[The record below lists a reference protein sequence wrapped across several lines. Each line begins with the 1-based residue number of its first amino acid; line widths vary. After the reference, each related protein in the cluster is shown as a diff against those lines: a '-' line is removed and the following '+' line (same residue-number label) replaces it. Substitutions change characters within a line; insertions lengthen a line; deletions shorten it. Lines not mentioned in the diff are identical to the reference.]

1 MAKTIQVE
9 LEAKTDKAIKELE
22 GLQQEVKKLNEQVEK
37 GNKDTASSLKKVETA
52 SEKTAGGIGKIGT
65 ALKAAGIGLAVA
77 AFAKLTEVFN
87 ENQKVADFFNT
98 TFETLSLA
106 FNDFFNFLDRNI
118 STVTGFFKSIFD
130 DPAQSIA
137 DFGTAIKNNLIERF
151 NSFLDTLGF
160 VASAV
165 KKVFSGDF
173 AGALEDVKS
182 AGKESLDVLTGVDNS
197 FEKTVETVTNA
208 TSAIVNYTKSTISAA
223 KENVELAKTAELA
236 GARNQGLIEQYDLQ
250 AERLRQVRDEE
261 RNTIDE
267 RIKANNDLKAVLD
280 EQETAML
287 ANANAILAAA
297 QAQFEK
303 NQNTENELALLE
315 AENEL
320 IAVQAQVAGFR
331 SEQLANDLALNREK
345 LELENSIKDAEAER
359 QMENRNFLAEME
371 EGDVLRL
378 QRTLENLQIE
388 NQAETQRLLQKRN
401 LYQQGTQAYVDANNE
416 LLAYQQQNAQQQ
428 IQTEKQLAEAKMDMV
443 SGALGSL
450 AKIVGENSKFGK
462 ALAVTQAIMDTYK
475 AANLALSSAPPPFNF
490 IQMAAV
496 IASGFVNVKNILKQ
510 KPPPAPSFAKGG
522 AGGDVAIAAPS
533 PPPTPTPPDINTV
546 NASGMNQLADA
557 IGEQT
562 QQPVQAFVVSNDV
575 TTAQSLE
582 RNIVD
587 GASI

>member
-9 LEAKTDKAIKELE
+9 LEAKTNKAVKEIE
-22 GLQQEVKKLNEQVEK
+22 SLQNEVKKLNEQVEK
-37 GNKDTASSLKKVETA
+37 GNKATAEGLKGVEKASSGVTK
-52 SEKTAGGIGKIGT
+52 GIGRLNNTMKAGVVFLFVE
-65 ALKAAGIGLAVA
+65 AFGKLK
-77 AFAKLTEVFN
+77 EVFN
-87 ENQKVADFFNT
+87 ENQKVADFFST
-98 TFETLSLA
+98 TFEALSLA

-223 KENVELAKTAELA
+223 KENVQLAKTAELA
-236 GARNQGLIEQYDLQ
+236 SARNQGLIEQYDLQ

-261 RNTIDE
+261 RNTIEE
-267 RIKANNDLKAVLD
+267 RIQANNDLKAVLD
-280 EQETAML
+280 EQEKAML
-287 ANANAILAAA
+287 ANANAILFAA
-297 QAQFEK
+297 QAQFDK
-303 NQNTENELALLE
+303 NANTENELALLE
-315 AENEL
+315 AQNEV
-320 IAVQAQVAGFR
+320 IAVQAQIAGFR
-331 SEQLANDLALNREK
+331 SEQKANDLALDRER
-345 LELENSIKDAEAER
+345 LELDTSISDAESERQQAER
-359 QMENRNFLAEME
+359 DFLAEME

-378 QRTLENLQIE
+378 QRTLENLEIE
-388 NQAETQRLLQKRN
+388 NKAETARLKQKRD
-401 LYQQGTQAYVDANNE
+401 LYNEGTQAYVDANNE
-416 LLAYQQQNAQQQ
+416 LLAYQQQNALQQV
-428 IQTEKQLAEAKMDMV
+428 QTEKQLADAKMAMV

-462 ALAVTQAIMDTYK
+462 GLAVVQAIMDTYQGANK
-475 AANLALSSAPPPFNF
+475 ALASAPPPFNF

-496 IASGFVNVKNILKQ
+496 IAAGFVNVKSILKQ

-533 PPPTPTPPDINTV
+533 PPPAPTPPDINTI